1 METNKIEPP
10 PTGTGGFDVNQCPAY
25 VPFPESCKRDEND
38 LADGVYDTISSPWDY
53 HNYPY

>member
-25 VPFPESCKRDEND
+25 VPFPESCKRDED
-38 LADGVYDTISSPWDY
+38 DGLYSTISEYWIC
-53 HNYPY
+53 